1 MKVGTP
7 SGGQSEGILNLDKY
21 VRIEVFFGHSGK
33 VGECKI
39 DLLFFCDEV
48 LGAVIKMHMYFY

>member
-7 SGGQSEGILNLDKY
+7 SSGQSEGILNLDKY
-21 VRIEVFFGHSGK
+21 VGIEVFFGNSGK
-33 VGECKI
+33 IGECEV
-39 DLLFFCDEV
+39 DLLFFRDEV